1 MKSFSEIRNKLKD
14 YGYLGETHIPSQDA
28 DKMEELQEEW
38 GVGVHPYPSADSVE
52 KGNLLDLTDEATFD
66 RLNAFVG
73 SISHRDYIDPRV
85 AVSNLKN
92 KLQTIGLDFELRES
106 SISSGQIV
114 SFPLYRFGYLTGMN
128 PDGSWIKNAPKPV
141 DETNTYILEMS
152 FEKMLN
158 GLTSINAMVKKM
170 NRGNEPV

>member
-14 YGYLGETHIPSQDA
+14 YGYLGESHIPSRDV
-28 DKMEELQEEW
+28 DKMEDLKESW
-38 GVGVHPYPSADSVE
+38 GVGVQPYPSADGVE
-52 KGNLLDLTDEATFD
+52 SGNLLNLNDEATFD

-85 AVSNLKN
+85 AVGNLRN
-92 KLQTIGLDFELRES
+92 KLQTVGLDFELGES
-106 SISSGQIV
+106 SIGSGKLV
-114 SFPLYRFGYLTGMN
+114 LVPLYRFGYMAGLN
-128 PDGSWIKNAPKPV
+128 LDGSWMKNAPRAV
-141 DETNTYILEMS
+141 DEQSDYMLEMS